1 MANATMLPS
10 VAEPK
15 LLFFQSLWAMEPSPP
30 GGVAEPLQ
38 TILDRIKAAGFDGVA
53 THFYDPVTVAPLMAA
68 LAERGLQIE
77 GQVFPQTIDDLK
89 PALDLAARFGCHHLT
104 LQADV
109 RPRRVVEAV
118 RSLEGWAALG
128 REAGVDVNFETHRN
142 RITNDLLFTLDLL
155 DALPDLRLTID
166 LSHYVVAREVYLPIS
181 DETEAMI
188 RRVIG
193 QGWALHGRVATAH
206 QVQVPLSFPQHR
218 PYVTQFIDWWA
229 LALADWRR
237 RAAPGA
243 SVSFLCELGPQPYA
257 ISGPDGQ
264 DISDRWA
271 EALMMRD
278 AMRARWDALATATN
292 AIR

>member
-1 MANATMLPS
+1 MASATTPR
-10 VAEPK
+10 

-30 GGVAEPLQ
+30 GGAAEPLE
-38 TILDRIKAAGFDGVA
+38 TILDRIKESGFDGVA
-53 THFYDPVTVAPLMAA
+53 THFYDPATVTPLMAA

-89 PALDLAARFGCHHLT
+89 PALELAARFGCHHLT

-109 RPRRVVEAV
+109 RPRRVAEAV
-118 RSLEGWAALG
+118 CLLDGWAGLG
-128 REAGVDVNFETHRN
+128 REAGIDVNFETHRN

-166 LSHYVVAREVYLPIS
+166 LSHYVVAREIYLPIS

-206 QVQVPLSFPQHR
+206 QVQVPLSFPQHL
-218 PYVTQFIDWWA
+218 PYVAQFIDWWA
-229 LALADWRR
+229 LALADWHR

-243 SVSFLCELGPQPYA
+243 SLSFLCELGPQPYA
-257 ISGPDGQ
+257 ISGANGQ

-278 AMRARWDALATATN
+278 AVRARWN
-292 AIR
+292 AIMSST